1 MLLWTQVFEVNALL
15 KAPQFTAQGSAPLG
29 LHCHNVW
36 NLFSQ
41 VTRRGRQKAHRR
53 SSLDFQSQLALCRGN
68 THSRHSPASPTQ
80 GCVSPGHCS
89 LCTVS
94 PGLLPCCRTTILPGE
109 PHHFPW
115 LQKQH
120 LWEWQFPY
128 SSKACHEKTIFHRD
142 LKTALIS
149 GYN

>member
-15 KAPQFTAQGSAPLG
+15 EAPQFTAQGSAPLG
-29 LHCHNVW
+29 LHCHNAW

-68 THSRHSPASPTQ
+68 THSRHSPASPAQ
-80 GCVSPGHCS
+80 VHVSPGHCS

-94 PGLLPCCRTTILPGE
+94 PGFLPCCRTTILPGE
-109 PHHFPW
+109 PHHFPST
-115 LQKQH
+115 
-120 LWEWQFPY
+120 EAA
-128 SSKACHEKTIFHRD
+128 SVGMAIF
-142 LKTALIS
+142 LLF
-149 GYN
+149 